1 MNQINPRDGASTQN
15 LNSADVYSVKKSA
28 FQYDSLMNTT
38 LDMGFVYPIDW
49 FYAYPGDSFDLSIEY
64 ALDSLPLVTGV
75 QTPVEVTVSCY
86 SVPLYYLWEG
96 AEVLMT
102 RGRLGTENLSVPWI
116 NPSKV
121 FQRSESK
128 KISFDSCHSLS
139 AFLGCP
145 PSKRGSYRTV
155 NGVPN
160 VESFYDIA
168 SWAQSNEDYP
178 SPSDNPEFYTG
189 FVSPSKVSVLP
200 FMAYQNI
207 CKYHEFEENLLE
219 DCFFLYPREGDFN
232 WRLPY
237 SADGQEVDYIS
248 GHTFGSCN
256 ALYGDGH
263 TWTDAYTI
271 YSSDTGLLLH
281 VLRPCMNSND
291 YFSTALLSPVRG
303 NPPTLAFDVSGLSI
317 SANNVRGVNLFNGFV
332 NRPID
337 ATVVSGSDVITPRL
351 TSPAAES
358 EEGTFVPYISG
369 TTLQN
374 SLSVSGTG
382 QASVTANRLRE
393 LLAVSVMQERNARV
407 NGSYN
412 SLVWVQWNENPNH
425 PDNAAR
431 FLGGYT
437 RLVNFG
443 ETVQQSASTSDSPLG
458 TKAGYAN
465 ARNDG
470 YIAHV
475 NSNDYQ
481 IIMTTLKIRPIETYD
496 QGLDRQ
502 LTLFQTDDFPLPA
515 MEQLSMEP
523 ILNKEIVYTGNQVE
537 DDKPFGYQQRYAWLK
552 SRVNVNR
559 GLFQSL
565 PEKDIMFGGALLS
578 RRYTA
583 APSLSYQW
591 RQLGTSVPRYHLAY
605 PAYPMFK
612 AAIARKVSA
621 IRPFAHSARPNTFG
635 F

>member
-49 FYAYPGDSFDLSIEY
+49 FYAYPGDSFDISIEY

-116 NPSKV
+116 NPNK
-121 FQRSESK
+121 
-128 KISFDSCHSLS
+128 SFSRGSNTLSFSVAHSLS
-139 AFLGCP
+139 SFLGCP
-145 PSKRGSYRTV
+145 PKLRAGYEV
-155 NGVPN
+155 INGVATN
-160 VESFYDIA
+160 VFCYPWSMFNTATYPTPES
-168 SWAQSNEDYP
+168 
-178 SPSDNPEFYTG
+178 NPELFTG
-189 FVSPSKVSVLP
+189 FATPSKVSALP

-237 SADGQEVDYIS
+237 SADGQEVDYIN
-248 GHTFGSCN
+248 GHTFGSTST
-256 ALYGDGH
+256 YE
-263 TWTDAYTI
+263 TTDFETI
-271 YSSDTGLLLH
+271 QGVASTDIGLSLH

-291 YFSTALLSPVRG
+291 YFSTSLLSPVRG
-303 NPPTLAFDVSGLSI
+303 NPPTLSFDVSGLSASVDFTPSFSTSVGSNPI
-317 SANNVRGVNLFNGFV
+317 SLFVSNATLFGSSTGSTTSSSNNSRFINAFNKA
-332 NRPID
+332 D
-337 ATVVSGSDVITPRL
+337 VSIT
-351 TSPAAES
+351 
-358 EEGTFVPYISG
+358 
-369 TTLQN
+369 
-374 SLSVSGTG
+374 GTG

-437 RLVNFG
+437 RLIQFG

-458 TKAGYAN
+458 TKAGYAQ

-559 GLFQSL
+559 GLFQCL

-578 RRYTA
+578 RRYSA
-583 APSLSYQW
+583 APKLSYAW
-591 RQLGTSVPRYHLAY
+591 RRLGSSIPRYHLAY
-605 PAYPMFK
+605 PSYPMFK

>member
-15 LNSADVYSVKKSA
+15 LNSADVYNVKKSA

-49 FYAYPGDSFDLSIEY
+49 FYAYPGDSFDISIEY

-75 QTPVEVTVSCY
+75 QTPVEVTISCY

-102 RGRLGTENLSVPWI
+102 RGRLGTENLKVPWI

-128 KISFDSCHSLS
+128 KVSFDSCHSLS

-155 NGVPN
+155 SGVPD
-160 VESFYDIA
+160 VECFFDIA
-168 SWAQSNEDYP
+168 SWTETNEDFP
-178 SPSDNPEFYTG
+178 SSSDNPEFYTG
-189 FVSPSKVSVLP
+189 FTSPSKVSVLP

-237 SADGQEVDYIS
+237 SADGQEVDYIV
-248 GHTFGSCN
+248 GHTFGSCSSF
-256 ALYGDGH
+256 YGDGH
-263 TWTDAYTI
+263 TWSNVNSIAST
-271 YSSDTGLLLH
+271 DTGLLLG

-291 YFSTALLSPVRG
+291 YFSTSLLSPVRG
-303 NPPTLAFDVSGLSI
+303 NPPTLAFDVSGLQI
-317 SANNVRGVNLFNGFV
+317 SPN
-332 NRPID
+332 
-337 ATVVSGSDVITPRL
+337 SGYT
-351 TSPAAES
+351 
-358 EEGTFVPYISG
+358 YISG
-369 TTLQN
+369 YNTDLVPIISDSGTLKN
-374 SLSVSGTG
+374 STIPSSPFTGLLATSNSAIASAISLTGTG

-437 RLVNFG
+437 RLIQFG

-578 RRYTA
+578 RRYSS
-583 APSLSYQW
+583 APKLSYDW
-591 RQLGTSVPRYHLAY
+591 RMLGHSVPRYHLAY
-605 PAYPMFK
+605 PSYPMFK

>member
-15 LNSADVYSVKKSA
+15 LNSADVYSVRKSA

-49 FYAYPGDSFDLSIEY
+49 FYAYPGDSFDISIEY

-116 NPSKV
+116 NPSK
-121 FQRSESK
+121 QLTRGGS
-128 KISFDSCHSLS
+128 ILSFATCHSLS

-145 PSKRGSYRTV
+145 PSLRAGRETI
-155 NGVPN
+155 NGVADVDCFAYPW
-160 VESFYDIA
+160 S
-168 SWAQSNEDYP
+168 QYP
-178 SPSDNPEFYTG
+178 SDTYPTPENNPQLFTG
-189 FVSPSKVSVLP
+189 FTTPSKVSVLP

-219 DCFFLYPREGDFN
+219 DCYFLYPREGDFN

-237 SADGQEVDYIS
+237 SADGQEVDYIN
-248 GHTFGSCN
+248 GHSFGATATLN
-256 ALYGDGH
+256 
-263 TWTDAYTI
+263 TTDLNFI
-271 YSSDTGLLLH
+271 QGIFPNDIGLCLH
-281 VLRPCMNSND
+281 ILRPCMNSND
-291 YFSTALLSPVRG
+291 YFSTSLLSPTRG
-303 NPPTLAFDVSGLSI
+303 NPPTLAFDVYGLNI
-317 SANNVRGVNLFNGFV
+317 S
-332 NRPID
+332 P
-337 ATVVSGSDVITPRL
+337 SGSPNYTDFNLNINQD
-351 TSPAAES
+351 S
-358 EEGTFVPYISG
+358 EVFPISG
-369 TTLQN
+369 DY
-374 SLSVSGTG
+374 LSPNVALNANAGSSAFSGSIFTRVDG
-382 QASVTANRLRE
+382 QRIASMLNASGSAQASITANKLRE
-393 LLAVSVMQERNARV
+393 LLALSVMQERNARV

-431 FLGGYT
+431 FIGGYT
-437 RLVNFG
+437 RLIQFG

-578 RRYTA
+578 RRYSA
-583 APSLSYQW
+583 APTLSYNW
-591 RQLGTSVPRYHLAY
+591 RRLGTSIPRYHLAY

>member
-49 FYAYPGDSFDLSIEY
+49 FYAYPGDSFDISIEY

-116 NPSKV
+116 NPAKQ
-121 FQRSESK
+121 FTRFGN
-128 KISFDSCHSLS
+128 ILSFATCHSLS

-145 PSKRGSYRTV
+145 PTLRASNETI
-155 NGVPN
+155 NGVQN
-160 VESFYDIA
+160 VDCFAYPWS
-168 SWAQSNEDYP
+168 QYP
-178 SPSDNPEFYTG
+178 SDTYPTPEAKPQLFTG
-189 FVSPSKVSVLP
+189 FITPSKVSVLP

-219 DCFFLYPREGDFN
+219 DCYFLYPREGDFN

-237 SADGQEVDYIS
+237 SADGQEVDYIN
-248 GHTFGSCN
+248 GHTFGTTNTFSN
-256 ALYGDGH
+256 
-263 TWTDAYTI
+263 TEFSTI
-271 YSSDTGLLLH
+271 QGISPNDLGLCLH

-291 YFSTALLSPVRG
+291 YFSTSLLSPVRG

-317 SANNVRGVNLFNGFV
+317 DASHAVGFV
-332 NRPID
+332 SDSSQTPITLNGSGGPGYNNAYFTTPNGSINNMLINAFNRI
-337 ATVVSGSDVITPRL
+337 
-351 TSPAAES
+351 E
-358 EEGTFVPYISG
+358 
-369 TTLQN
+369 
-374 SLSVSGTG
+374 VSGTG

-393 LLAVSVMQERNARV
+393 LLALSVMQERNARV

-437 RLVNFG
+437 RLIQFG

-465 ARNDG
+465 SRNDG

-583 APSLSYQW
+583 APTLSYNW
-591 RQLGTSVPRYHLAY
+591 RRLGTTIPRYHLAY
-605 PAYPMFK
+605 PSYPMFK

>member
-1 MNQINPRDGASTQN
+1 MNQIDPRDGASTQN

-49 FYAYPGDSFDLSIEY
+49 FYAYPSDSFDLSIEY

-86 SVPLYYLWEG
+86 SIPLYYLWEG

-102 RGRLGTENLSVPWI
+102 RGRLGTENLKVPWI
-116 NPSKV
+116 NPSKRFTRGTDTV
-121 FQRSESK
+121 CFSS
-128 KISFDSCHSLS
+128 SHSLS

-145 PSKRGSYRTV
+145 PIYRSSYGTV
-155 NGVPN
+155 NG
-160 VESFYDIA
+160 SRTDCFYLPWSVYDT
-168 SWAQSNEDYP
+168 DTYP
-178 SPSDNPEFYTG
+178 MPDSRPELFTG
-189 FVSPSKVSVLP
+189 FTAPTKVSALP

-237 SADGQEVDYIS
+237 VADGQEVDYIN
-248 GHTFGSCN
+248 GHTFGTTTTYNSDDF
-256 ALYGDGH
+256 ATIQGIH
-263 TWTDAYTI
+263 STDK
-271 YSSDTGLLLH
+271 GLSLH
-281 VLRPCMNSND
+281 VLRPCMNGND

-303 NPPTLAFDVSGLSI
+303 NPPTLAFDVSGLSASLDFSPSVSSGTVGQYYNEVI
-317 SANNVRGVNLFNGFV
+317 LSLNDSRTEGSLKAGTNGYYGNLLTDALNRGRVNLTGT
-332 NRPID
+332 
-337 ATVVSGSDVITPRL
+337 AQGSI
-351 TSPAAES
+351 
-358 EEGTFVPYISG
+358 
-369 TTLQN
+369 
-374 SLSVSGTG
+374 
-382 QASVTANRLRE
+382 TANRLRE
-393 LLAVSVMQERNARV
+393 LLAISVMQERNARV

-437 RLVNFG
+437 RLIQFG

-458 TKAGYAN
+458 TKAGYAQ

-523 ILNKEIVYTGNQVE
+523 ILNKEIVYTGNQSD

-559 GLFQSL
+559 GLFQCL

-583 APSLSYQW
+583 APKLSYDW
-591 RQLGTSVPRYHLAY
+591 RLLGTSIPRYHLAY

>member
-15 LNSADVYSVKKSA
+15 LNSADVYNVKKSA

-49 FYAYPGDSFDLSIEY
+49 FYAYPGDSFDISIEY

-102 RGRLGTENLSVPWI
+102 RGRLGTENLSVPWL
-116 NPSKV
+116 NPSKI
-121 FQRSESK
+121 FQRSTSK
-128 KISFDSCHSLS
+128 KVSFDSCHSLA

-145 PSKRGSYRTV
+145 PSKRGSYRII
-155 NGVPN
+155 NGVSD
-160 VESFYDIA
+160 VECFFDIA
-168 SWAQSNEDYP
+168 SWTSTNEDFP
-178 SPSDNPEFYTG
+178 SSSDNPEFYTG
-189 FVSPSKVSVLP
+189 FVSPSKVSALP

-237 SADGQEVDYIS
+237 SADGQEVDYIN
-248 GHTFGSCN
+248 GHTFGSCSV
-256 ALYGDGH
+256 LYGDGH
-263 TWTDAYTI
+263 EWFNVNSI
-271 YSSDTGLLLH
+271 SSTDTGLLLH

-291 YFSTALLSPVRG
+291 YFSTSLLSPVRG
-303 NPPTLAFDVSGLSI
+303 TPPTLSFD
-317 SANNVRGVNLFNGFV
+317 
-332 NRPID
+332 
-337 ATVVSGSDVITPRL
+337 
-351 TSPAAES
+351 
-358 EEGTFVPYISG
+358 ISG
-369 TTLQN
+369 ITANLDFSSSVHSNGVASSNIGNVQLSYTNGASDSFFNLGGTVSVHN
-374 SLSVSGTG
+374 DYLTAALNRGRVILGSTGEASL
-382 QASVTANRLRE
+382 TANRLRE

-437 RLVNFG
+437 RLIQFG

-458 TKAGYAN
+458 TKAGYAQV
-465 ARNDG
+465 RNDG

-475 NSNDYQ
+475 NSSDYQ

-523 ILNKEIVYTGNQVE
+523 ILNKEIVYTGDQVE

-578 RRYTA
+578 RRYSS
-583 APSLSYQW
+583 APKLSYDW
-591 RQLGTSVPRYHLAY
+591 RMLGHTVPRWHLAY

>member
-15 LNSADVYSVKKSA
+15 LNSADIYNVKKSA

-49 FYAYPGDSFDLSIEY
+49 FYAYPGDSFDISIEY

-102 RGRLGTENLSVPWI
+102 RGRLGTENLKVPWI

-121 FQRSESK
+121 FTRGSSTV
-128 KISFDSCHSLS
+128 SFATCHSLS

-145 PSKRGSYRTV
+145 PTWRSSSDSV
-155 NGVPN
+155 NGVITD
-160 VESFYDIA
+160 VYSFPW
-168 SWAQSNEDYP
+168 SVYP
-178 SPSDNPEFYTG
+178 TDGYPTPETRPELFTG
-189 FVSPSKVSVLP
+189 FVTPSKVSVLP

-237 SADGQEVDYIS
+237 SADGQEVDYIN
-248 GHTFGSCN
+248 GHSFGVTT
-256 ALYGDGH
+256 AYGTSEFASIQG
-263 TWTDAYTI
+263 I
-271 YSSDTGLLLH
+271 SSNDIGLSLH

-303 NPPTLAFDVSGLSI
+303 NPPTLAFDVSGLQV
-317 SANNVRGVNLFNGFV
+317 SA
-332 NRPID
+332 
-337 ATVVSGSDVITPRL
+337 VSGS
-351 TSPAAES
+351 
-358 EEGTFVPYISG
+358 TFVRGYTDTALSVSVNSG
-369 TTLQN
+369 TITRSDNQNPFSGTLRIPN
-374 SLSVSGTG
+374 TSIAGALSLSGTG

-437 RLVNFG
+437 RLIQFG
-443 ETVQQSASTSDSPLG
+443 ETVQQSASTSSSPLG

-481 IIMTTLKIRPIETYD
+481 IIMTTLKIRPVETYD

-565 PEKDIMFGGALLS
+565 PEKDIMFGGGLIS
-578 RRYTA
+578 RRYNS
-583 APSLSYQW
+583 APKLSYDW
-591 RQLGTSVPRYHLAY
+591 RRLGTSVPRWHLAY
-605 PAYPMFK
+605 PSYPMFK